1 MPEPLSIDT
10 LQIPSSSAE
19 LELVDNMTE
28 QIARDMGFS
37 DDARADLG
45 ICVTEAVNNAIVHA
59 HNSNPDIPVDIRF
72 ERFRDKLR
80 VVVRDYGS
88 GFGGESIPDPT
99 EPENLLK
106 VNGRGVH
113 LIHALMDEVE
123 IHPLDVGTEVIMVK
137 HKHRS

>member
-1 MPEPLSIDT
+1 MFEPLSIET
-10 LQIPSSSAE
+10 LQIPSSTAE
-19 LELVDNMTE
+19 LEHVDNVTE
-28 QIARDMGFS
+28 QIARNMGFS

-59 HNSNPDIPVDIRF
+59 HKRNPGLRVDIRF
-72 ERFRDKLR
+72 ELFKDKLR
-80 VVVRDYGS
+80 VVIRDYGT
-88 GFGGESIPDPT
+88 GFIENNIPDPT

-113 LIHALMDEVE
+113 LIRALMDEVE

-137 HKHRS
+137 RK